1 MQILQL
7 AKEHGGKNPMT
18 KTKVFSLNR
27 RKGMELWDEKRYNK
41 EKEKM
46 RALFL
51 NDPEVRDFV
60 SWVLTLKA
68 YTAQYRTPS
77 LEASSSN

>member
-7 AKEHGGKNPMT
+7 AKEHGGKNLMT
-18 KTKVFSLNR
+18 KTKALSLNR

-60 SWVLTLKA
+60 SWVRTSKA
-68 YTAQYRTPS
+68 NTAHYRTPL
-77 LEASSSN
+77 LEASASN